1 MGAIWRPEIVL
12 ALFDYPT
19 TCEDSLVAKNTSTT
33 TRPATGPSPASTNPW
48 LVLVVLCAAVF
59 MLLLDSTIVNVAQ
72 RKIQLG
78 LDANLSQIQW
88 VLDAYILTFAVLLL
102 TFGRLGDIFGRRKL
116 FALGLTVF
124 TLASVLCGVSGW
136 LGDLVGISG
145 ANALIFARVI
155 QGVGGALMMPQSLS
169 LLTIV
174 FPAEKRGAAFGI
186 WGSIVALGAVIGPV
200 LGGYIVTDYAWEWVF
215 LINVP
220 VGIAAVIAT
229 FALVPESIDEHASRA
244 IDWGGVLLSGL
255 GIFALVYALIE
266 GPGKGWTS
274 PLILSL
280 FVVSALLLVVFVM
293 WERRHADPIMKLELF
308 KIRNFWVSN
317 VLGGIISF
325 GVLSMIF
332 PLSAY
337 LQGVLGYSPIRTG
350 LTLVPMSL
358 ALTFI
363 APIAGRFSD
372 RFGGRWFLVAGFSIM
387 TVGVVLIE
395 RQLDRDTT
403 WQSLVV
409 PLAVTGIG
417 MGLSFP
423 PMTTIAMKDVPLRIA
438 GSAAGM
444 INTTRN
450 IGQVLGVAVLGS
462 VLQSRVGAESSSSL
476 AKAGVDAGLRGPIGD
491 LAKANRFEEIVRVVP
506 AGQRDLL
513 PAIIG
518 ALQSAFSSAVQT
530 TMILAASVTA
540 VGLVVALLVQNPA
553 RQPVEATAQEPG
565 GDASTA
571 AIPVFGE

>member
-1 MGAIWRPEIVL
+1 M
-12 ALFDYPT
+12 
-19 TCEDSLVAKNTSTT
+19 AKNTITSSTT
-33 TRPATGPSPASTNPW
+33 TTITSAAIPIAPTPTTSRNPW
-48 LVLVVLCAAVF
+48 LVLVVLCTAVF

-116 FALGLTVF
+116 FALGVTVF

-136 LGDLVGISG
+136 LGDLVGVSG

-169 LLTIV
+169 LLTVV

-229 FALVPESIDEHASRA
+229 FIFVPESVDEHASHA
-244 IDWGGVLLSGL
+244 IDWGGVLLSGM
-255 GIFALVYALIE
+255 GIFALVFALIE
-266 GPGKGWTS
+266 GTSKGWTS
-274 PLILSL
+274 PLILGL
-280 FVVSALLLVVFVM
+280 FIASAILLVAFFW
-293 WERRHADPIMKLELF
+293 WEMRHPDPIMKLELF
-308 KIRNFWVSN
+308 RIRNFWVSN
-317 VLGGIISF
+317 LLGGIISF

-363 APIAGRFSD
+363 APVAGRFAD

-387 TVGVVLIE
+387 TVGVVLIVGQIG
-395 RQLDRDTT
+395 RNAT
-403 WQSLVV
+403 WESLFI

-423 PMTTIAMKDVPLRIA
+423 PMTTIAMKEVPLGIA
-438 GSAAGM
+438 GSASGM

-450 IGQVLGVAVLGS
+450 IGQVLGVALLGS
-462 VLQSRVGAESSSSL
+462 VLQTRAGAETSSSL
-476 AKAGVDAGLRGPIGD
+476 ASTGLTPEVRGHIAEV
-491 LAKANRFEEIVRVVP
+491 AKANRFEEIIRILP
-506 AGQRDLL
+506 ADQRDLL
-513 PAIIG
+513 PTVLT
-518 ALQSAFSSAVQT
+518 ALQNAFSSAVQT
-530 TMILAASVTA
+530 TLIIAALVTA
-540 VGLVVALLVQNPA
+540 VGLFAALLVQNPA
-553 RQPVEATAQEPG
+553 RQTTEVTADASRGEATTVSVPA
-565 GDASTA
+565 
-571 AIPVFGE
+571 FGE

>member
-1 MGAIWRPEIVL
+1 M
-12 ALFDYPT
+12 
-19 TCEDSLVAKNTSTT
+19 AKNTSIATPIDPAGTT
-33 TRPATGPSPASTNPW
+33 GSGRNPW
-48 LVLVVLCAAVF
+48 LVLVVLCTAVF

-116 FALGLTVF
+116 FALGVAVF
-124 TLASVLCGVSGW
+124 TLASALCGVSGW
-136 LGDLVGISG
+136 FGDLVGVSG

-155 QGVGGALMMPQSLS
+155 QGIGGALMMPQSLS
-169 LLTIV
+169 LLTVV

-186 WGSIVALGAVIGPV
+186 WGSIVALGAVVGPV

-229 FALVPESIDEHASRA
+229 FLIVPESVDEHASHA

-266 GPGKGWTS
+266 GTSKGWTS
-274 PLILSL
+274 SVIVGL
-280 FVVSALLLVVFVM
+280 FIASAILLVAFFW
-293 WERRHADPIMKLELF
+293 WEMRHPDPIMKLELF
-308 KIRNFWVSN
+308 RIRNFWVSN
-317 VLGGIISF
+317 LLGGIISF

-358 ALTFI
+358 ALTLI
-363 APIAGRFSD
+363 APFAGRFAD

-387 TVGVVLIE
+387 TVGVALMVREIG
-395 RQLDRDTT
+395 RNAT
-403 WQSLVV
+403 WESLFL

-423 PMTTIAMKDVPLRIA
+423 PMTTIAMKDVPLGIA
-438 GSAAGM
+438 GSASGM

-462 VLQSRVGAESSSSL
+462 VLQTRVGAETSSSL
-476 AKAGVDAGLRGPIGD
+476 ASTGLTAGVRDQIAEV
-491 LAKANRFEEIVRVVP
+491 AKANRFEEIIRILP
-506 AGQRDLL
+506 ADQRNLL
-513 PAIIG
+513 PTVLT
-518 ALQSAFSSAVQT
+518 ALQNVFSSAVQT
-530 TMILAASVTA
+530 TLIIAAVVTA
-540 VGLVVALLVQNPA
+540 VGVLAALMVQNPMRRA
-553 RQPVEATAQEPG
+553 ADATA
-565 GDASTA
+565 DAVREETNPSPVA
-571 AIPVFGE
+571 VFGE